1 MVFGN
6 IIQIDDSSLR
16 IRPLVD
22 DDIEAIVRLSL
33 LAWEPVFRSFE
44 QVLGPEIYPLVYP
57 DWRASQANVVQEICQ
72 DTDPVRVLV
81 AEVEGEPVGFLAYEL
96 REAEDTG
103 EVQLL
108 AVHPAHQNRGIGTAL
123 NRRALEEMRAAGMKK
138 AVVGTGGDEGH
149 APARRSY
156 EKAGYRG
163 LPLVRYYQAL

>member
-1 MVFGN
+1 MAFGK

-16 IRPLVD
+16 IRPLVAGD
-22 DDIEAIVRLSL
+22 MEAIVQLSL
-33 LAWEPVFRSFE
+33 LAWEPVYRSFE
-44 QVLGPEIYPLVYP
+44 QVLGPRIYPLVYP
-57 DWRASQANVVQEICQ
+57 DWRAFQAKVVREICQ
-72 DTDPVRVLV
+72 DADRVLV
-81 AEVEGEPVGFLAYEL
+81 AAVDGEAVGFLAYEL

-108 AVHPAHQNRGIGTAL
+108 AVHPAYQNRGIGTAL

-156 EKAGYRG
+156 EKAGYTG